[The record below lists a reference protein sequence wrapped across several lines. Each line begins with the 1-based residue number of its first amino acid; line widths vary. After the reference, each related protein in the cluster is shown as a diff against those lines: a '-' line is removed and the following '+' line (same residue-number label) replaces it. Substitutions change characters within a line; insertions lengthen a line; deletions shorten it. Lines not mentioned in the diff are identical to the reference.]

1 MKAREKRRKRAAR
14 KANMPARLARAADAL
29 RRVYGFD
36 EANHVL
42 FTPDGTHALYKRL
55 MDGVLANVGV
65 SSGYWRTTSVLQ
77 DHPPAIQA
85 RIDEL
90 LATVRESQDRMAS
103 APAMRTFLDLRE
115 AP

>member
-36 EANHVL
+36 GVAWAAAEQRCEDAANAAYDEA
-42 FTPDGTHALYKRL
+42 
-55 MDGVLANVGV
+55 
-65 SSGYWRTTSVLQ
+65 
-77 DHPPAIQA
+77 
-85 RIDEL
+85 
-90 LATVRESQDRMAS
+90 
-103 APAMRTFLDLRE
+103 RE